1 MSDDELEEG
10 EIDEF
15 GRHPRPPLPRAGA
28 DSRLDLELDEGN
40 PHLDHVE
47 EPPSL
52 GETLAGKS
60 WGDLISLL
68 QNDPAGINL
77 HTGLTF
83 DEVAKELEA
92 RLQSLAAEGDSLM
105 LYIRRMAA
113 TVKKMP
119 MAPVLCLLMSAVNM
133 TLRLRRYNIS
143 TSVDGEKS
151 VPFRGYSA
159 DFDAPCGW
167 SGGGKSIL
175 LECLGAPLIQSVLGE
190 LLRVEE
196 KGIEGEYWHEFAQR
210 LSYLELENGDMV
222 GFKES
227 GSAAAV
233 ANLLKEHPRLFFPK
247 IIIPEGDEW
256 TSVCVEGKS
265 PVEVA
270 MWTKFWDAFSKLAKG
285 TGMVDVSR
293 SKFALQLLLVLQPD
307 VLARVA
313 GLEAKKKNGLFGRIS
328 PLPFSK
334 DPFEYDKILGAGYDN
349 LLQEKFRVEF
359 GRLSGELQLMATRLV
374 LASWVSLEFPPNCVV
389 TDYEEEVASREEVK
403 ARGGAAE
410 EDEDDMTAS
419 QQAAQVAMAIPIS
432 LDTLQIKAAPRGGS
446 AAPAQTLNTTPH
458 VPRSARPAS
467 HGGGDNSSESGKSS
481 TSTESSKV
489 KTQLSTREQDQLA
502 MDQLCIML
510 PMLHSEGGQ
519 PNTHEVTVAM
529 MSRYDGEYHLQNK
542 FKAKSD
548 ANKVFAAAAGKGTE
562 HMLRKACTVQ
572 VLKNGVGLMNLLVG
586 SHHIPLADAD
596 GNPLFL
602 KHLIKTSVER
612 RDLKLGIHFLAG
624 DQDGAGL
631 VPTIDTNTMR
641 ISNLLAASGLKTSYV
656 AVKMSGAAG
665 SQDGPATP
673 EQLAEGLE
681 APVPL
686 HPEPRVPQTPL
697 ISTMASILGSTF
709 FFSTPAE
716 NDPKHKPFFAEAARA
731 LEAKGLGYVFIDQTI
746 YGPSNSGAA
755 ASLGLLA
762 DGAISRTGGKMSYF
776 VKQLSYTSHRS
787 ELAECGLSL
796 SINYDS
802 LLYAGDKAKRPEKEK
817 ILRLMSIMCS
827 LACEAARRD
836 VLTSPGVFR
845 DAVIQVFPFAGGSLS
860 AISAA
865 ANKADGNPTLKKQS
879 AALEEFIAN
888 KESLLFV
895 HKALLQL
902 AIYAKKKHNPT
913 EFQDVLMLA
922 DLERMIPA
930 TPPRA
935 PEPAPK
941 KKRDDV

>member
-28 DSRLDLELDEGN
+28 DSRLDLEQDEGI

-60 WGDLISLL
+60 WGDLMSLL

-143 TSVDGEKS
+143 TSIDGEKS

-196 KGIEGEYWHEFAQR
+196 KGNDGEYWPEFAQR

-233 ANLLKEHPRLFFPK
+233 ANLLKEHPRLYFPK

-256 TSVCVEGKS
+256 TSVCIEGKS

-334 DPFEYDKILGAGYDN
+334 DPFEYDKILNAGYDN

-389 TDYEEEVASREEVK
+389 TDYEQEVASREEAK

-586 SHHIPLADAD
+586 SHHIPLADQD
-596 GNPLFL
+596 GHPLFL

-624 DQDGAGL
+624 DTDGAGL

-665 SQDGPATP
+665 SLDGPATP
-673 EQLAEGLE
+673 EQLAKGLA
-681 APVPL
+681 APVLL
-686 HPEPRVPQTPL
+686 HPEPQVPQTPL

-716 NDPKHKPFFAEAARA
+716 NDPKHKPFFTEAARA

-888 KESLLFV
+888 KESLLNV
-895 HKALLQL
+895 HQALLQL

-913 EFQDVLMLA
+913 EFQDVLMIA

-935 PEPAPK
+935 GESAPQ
-941 KKRDDV
+941 KKREDV

>member
-196 KGIEGEYWHEFAQR
+196 KGMEGEYWPEFAQR

-432 LDTLQIKAAPRGGS
+432 LDTLQIKAAPRGS

-935 PEPAPK
+935 GESAPK
-941 KKRDDV
+941 KKREAV

>member
-1 MSDDELEEG
+1 MSDEELEEG

-15 GRHPRPPLPRAGA
+15 GRHHRAYMHRA
-28 DSRLDLELDEGN
+28 DSQLDLSLDESDPAPGAAV
-40 PHLDHVE
+40 DD
-47 EPPSL
+47 PPSL

-68 QNDPAGINL
+68 QSDPAGINL

-92 RLQSLAAEGDSLM
+92 KLQSLAAEGDVLM

-143 TSVDGEKS
+143 TSIDGEKS

-196 KGIEGEYWHEFAQR
+196 KGADGEYWPEFAQR

-233 ANLLKEHPRLFFPK
+233 ANLLKEHPRLYFPK

-256 TSVCVEGKS
+256 SSVCIEGKS

-334 DPFEYDKILGAGYDN
+334 DPFEYDKILNAGYDN

-389 TDYEEEVASREEVK
+389 TDYEQEIASREEAK

-410 EDEDDMTAS
+410 EEDDDMTAS
-419 QQAAQVAMAIPIS
+419 QQAAHVAMAVPIS
-432 LDTLQIKAAPRGGS
+432 LDTLQIKAAPRGSS

-458 VPRSARPAS
+458 VPRSTRPAS

-481 TSTESSKV
+481 TSTESSKI
-489 KTQLSTREQDQLA
+489 KAQLSTREQDQLA

-562 HMLRKACTVQ
+562 HMLRKASTVQ

-586 SHHIPLADAD
+586 SHHIPMADQD

-612 RDLKLGIHFLAG
+612 RDLKLGIHYLAG
-624 DQDGAGL
+624 DTDGAGL

-656 AVKMSGAAG
+656 AVKMSGTAG
-665 SQDGPATP
+665 SLDGPATP
-673 EQLAEGLE
+673 EQLAKGLA
-681 APVPL
+681 APEVL
-686 HPEPRVPQTPL
+686 HPEPQVPETPL

-716 NDPKHKPFFAEAARA
+716 NDPKHKPFFTEAARA

-746 YGPSNSGAA
+746 FGPSNSGAA

-762 DGAISRTGGKMSYF
+762 DGAIKQTGGKMTYF
-776 VKQLSYTSHRS
+776 VKQLNYTALHS

-796 SINYDS
+796 RIDYTN
-802 LLYAGDKAKRPEKEK
+802 LLYAGDKVKRQEKEK

-836 VLTSPGVFR
+836 LLTSPGMFK
-845 DAVIQVFPFAGGSLS
+845 DAAIQVFPFAGGSIS

-865 ANKADGNPTLKKQS
+865 AHKADGNPTLKKQS

-888 KESLLFV
+888 KESLLNV

-913 EFQDVLMLA
+913 EFKDVPMIT

-935 PEPAPK
+935 AEPASK
-941 KKRDDV
+941 KKREDV

>member
-1 MSDDELEEG
+1 
-10 EIDEF
+10 
-15 GRHPRPPLPRAGA
+15 
-28 DSRLDLELDEGN
+28 
-40 PHLDHVE
+40 
-47 EPPSL
+47 
-52 GETLAGKS
+52 
-60 WGDLISLL
+60 
-68 QNDPAGINL
+68 
-77 HTGLTF
+77 
-83 DEVAKELEA
+83 
-92 RLQSLAAEGDSLM
+92 
-105 LYIRRMAA
+105 
-113 TVKKMP
+113 
-119 MAPVLCLLMSAVNM
+119 
-133 TLRLRRYNIS
+133 
-143 TSVDGEKS
+143 
-151 VPFRGYSA
+151 
-159 DFDAPCGW
+159 
-167 SGGGKSIL
+167 
-175 LECLGAPLIQSVLGE
+175 
-190 LLRVEE
+190 
-196 KGIEGEYWHEFAQR
+196 
-210 LSYLELENGDMV
+210 
-222 GFKES
+222 
-227 GSAAAV
+227 
-233 ANLLKEHPRLFFPK
+233 
-247 IIIPEGDEW
+247 
-256 TSVCVEGKS
+256 
-265 PVEVA
+265 
-270 MWTKFWDAFSKLAKG
+270 
-285 TGMVDVSR
+285 
-293 SKFALQLLLVLQPD
+293 
-307 VLARVA
+307 
-313 GLEAKKKNGLFGRIS
+313 
-328 PLPFSK
+328 
-334 DPFEYDKILGAGYDN
+334 
-349 LLQEKFRVEF
+349 
-359 GRLSGELQLMATRLV
+359 
-374 LASWVSLEFPPNCVV
+374 
-389 TDYEEEVASREEVK
+389 
-403 ARGGAAE
+403 
-410 EDEDDMTAS
+410 
-419 QQAAQVAMAIPIS
+419 
-432 LDTLQIKAAPRGGS
+432 
-446 AAPAQTLNTTPH
+446 
-458 VPRSARPAS
+458 
-467 HGGGDNSSESGKSS
+467 
-481 TSTESSKV
+481 
-489 KTQLSTREQDQLA
+489 

-686 HPEPRVPQTPL
+686 HPEVPRVPQTPL

-935 PEPAPK
+935 GESAPK
-941 KKRDDV
+941 KKREDV